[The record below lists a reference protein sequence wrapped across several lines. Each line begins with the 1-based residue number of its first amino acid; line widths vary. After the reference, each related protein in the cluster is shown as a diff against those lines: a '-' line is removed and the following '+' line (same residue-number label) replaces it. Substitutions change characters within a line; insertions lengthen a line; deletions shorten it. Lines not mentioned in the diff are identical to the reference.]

1 MSVKRPRLFSLK
13 EVHLAF
19 GVGVGAAPDVQVR
32 IDAFLATLPRNMR
45 MDGSYTVGVFTR
57 LAGAGFIVWPNWFVN
72 NKATYR
78 FRMDGYYASLSQT
91 GAISTSSSN
100 TGRSLMSYCKEFHYT
115 QCDPWIVHDNE
126 NRIETYAVVAWAP
139 MQDSTD
145 MYCITTNG
153 YRTLDQNGRPVRW

>member
-1 MSVKRPRLFSLK
+1 MSKASPRLFPLK
-13 EVHLAF
+13 DVLNVF
-19 GVGVGAAPDVQVR
+19 GVGMGAHADIGPR
-32 IDAFLATLPRNMR
+32 IETFLATLPRNMR
-45 MDGSYTVGVFTR
+45 PNGSYTVGVFKR
-57 LAGAGFIVWPNWFVN
+57 VVAEGFTVWPNWFVQ

-78 FRMDGYYASLSQT
+78 FRNGLDYISVAQSGELSVTQE
-91 GAISTSSSN
+91 N
-100 TGRSLMSYCKEFHYT
+100 TGRSLMSYCKEFQYT

-126 NRIETYAVVAWAP
+126 NRIETYAVVAWQH